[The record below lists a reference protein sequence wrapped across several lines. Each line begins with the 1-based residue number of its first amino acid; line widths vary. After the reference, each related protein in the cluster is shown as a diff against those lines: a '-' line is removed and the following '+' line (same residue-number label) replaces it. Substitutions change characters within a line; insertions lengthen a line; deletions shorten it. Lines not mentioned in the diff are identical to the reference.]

1 MSDFQSNLMEELES
15 EKILNKMRKY
25 ILFERNIFI
34 FIFRDVINKAD
45 VDKGK
50 VENAQC
56 GQVCRHHNNL
66 FDDYNPS
73 SK

>member
-1 MSDFQSNLMEELES
+1 M
-15 EKILNKMRKY
+15 KIY
-25 ILFERNIFI
+25 ISYENNIFI